1 MYIAPRPTFEDDP
14 LFAVRLAIVPI
25 VSFAIGMMVQ
35 SPMAMLYPT
44 LAVSLVAGH
53 RKALSIGRALA
64 APIMLGGM
72 MWVMSFFVE
81 MFMGLPGLLFGFTA
95 LICFLG
101 FFVIQ
106 KTGNSFGMLLIVS
119 VLMMTIMGAN
129 SYVTMTYLRGEMF
142 KAALTVG
149 LLTPIAYMLLRPRAT
164 EEFVEIHTPVRDDLI
179 AKRALIR
186 TVVLMTFTGLLV
198 TVLDSSNLI
207 LAIGAMF
214 AIIYPYTDQV
224 WREARERSIST
235 LGGGI
240 LGLIL
245 LGLLGISAHVTV
257 LFGVTA
263 LFLLWLG
270 HKMMVGRLSPMTYQY
285 AGSVMVSLAGSALMT
300 SEPSFAFLQ
309 RVVLTVVG
317 GVGAAMAIAV
327 LETWLLKP
335 ENPAVASAESQGELR
350 AVAPS

>member
-25 VSFAIGMMVQ
+25 ASFAIGMMMQ

-53 RKALSIGRALA
+53 RKALNMGRALA

-72 MWVMSFFVE
+72 IWVMSFFVE
-81 MFMGLPGLLFGFTA
+81 MFMGLPGLLFGFAA

-106 KTGNSFGMLLIVS
+106 KSGNSFGMLLIVS
-119 VLMMTIMGAN
+119 ILMMTIMGTG
-129 SYVTMTYLRGEMF
+129 SYVSMTYLRVEMF
-142 KAALTVG
+142 KAAMTAA
-149 LLTPIAYMLLRPRAT
+149 LLTPIAYALLRPRAT
-164 EEFVEIHTPVRDDLI
+164 TEFVEVHTPVRDNLI

-186 TVVLMTFTGLLV
+186 TAVLMGFTLLLL
-198 TVLDSSNLI
+198 TVLDSSNML

-224 WREARERSIST
+224 WQEAKERTIST

-240 LGLIL
+240 MAMVL
-245 LGLLGISAHVTV
+245 LALLGISAHIAV

-270 HKMMVGRLSPMTYQY
+270 HKMMVGRMSPMTYQY
-285 AGSVMVSLAGSALMT
+285 AGSVMVSIAGSALMS
-300 SEPSFAFLQ
+300 SEPSFAFFQ
-309 RVVLTVVG
+309 RLVLTIVG
-317 GVGAAMAIAV
+317 GVGAAVAVAV
-327 LETWLLKP
+327 LETLLLKP
-335 ENPAVASAESQGELR
+335 KTGATASGELQ
-350 AVAPS
+350 PT

>member
-53 RKALSIGRALA
+53 RKALSITRALA

-72 MWVMSFFVE
+72 IWVMSFFVE
-81 MFMGLPGLLFGFTA
+81 LFMGLPGLLLGFAA
-95 LICFLG
+95 LICFVG
-101 FFVIQ
+101 FFLIQ
-106 KTGNSFGMLLIVS
+106 KTGNSMGMLLIVS
-119 VLMMTIMGAN
+119 ILMMTIMGTS
-129 SYVTMTYLRGEMF
+129 SYVSMTYLRAEMF
-142 KAALTVG
+142 KAAMTAA
-149 LLTPIAYMLLRPRAT
+149 LLTPIAYAVLRPRAT
-164 EEFVEIHTPVRDDLI
+164 TEFVEVHTPVRDTLI

-186 TVVLMTFTGLLV
+186 TAVLMAFTGLLV
-198 TVLDSSNLI
+198 TVVDSSNML

-224 WREARERSIST
+224 WQEVRERTVST

-240 LGLIL
+240 MALVL
-245 LGLLGISAHVTV
+245 LALLGISAHIMV

-263 LFLLWLG
+263 LMLLWLG
-270 HKMMVGRLSPMTYQY
+270 HKMMLGRMSPMTYQY
-285 AGSVMVSLAGSALMT
+285 AGSVMVSIAGSALMS
-300 SEPSFAFLQ
+300 SEPSFAFFQ
-309 RVVLTVVG
+309 RLVLTLIG
-317 GVGAAMAIAV
+317 GVGAAIAVAV
-327 LETWLLKP
+327 LETLLLKP
-335 ENPAVASAESQGELR
+335 SGDQMIEASVTPAKS
-350 AVAPS
+350 